1 MKTLNGVR
9 ILTACV
15 IVVLIIYLYN
25 STQNQ
30 NLKENS
36 SDIRIF
42 FTDGEQKK
50 VVYNKHLQL
59 FLDGHPSPVVGGKS
73 LFNHSL
79 SYDQI
84 NRISHCRQYVDWI
97 KGAENFA
104 KDRYVCINHH
114 DYLKENNTILIEVG
128 GNFGSDASLFTAVY
142 NPRHLIVEPIPY
154 YATLLQEKFKDNP
167 RVTVLNFGL
176 GQKTE
181 TIAIN

>member
-9 ILTACV
+9 ILTPCV

-59 FLDGHPSPVVGGKS
+59 FLDGHPSPVVGGKA
-73 LFNHSL
+73 LLNHSL

-128 GNFGSDASLFTAVY
+128 GKVFHS
-142 NPRHLIVEPIPY
+142 
-154 YATLLQEKFKDNP
+154 
-167 RVTVLNFGL
+167 
-176 GQKTE
+176 
-181 TIAIN
+181 